1 MRHLASLLTS
11 LLFVLC
17 LAISAQAASSNGI
30 LLVAFGT
37 SMDSARPALDDIG
50 KAYAKAYPGTPVVWA
65 YTSDIIRNKL
75 AKEGTKIFSVREAL
89 DECVRLGI
97 VNLRVQSLHLMPAEE
112 YSMLQRLLVRD
123 LTQKPGRFDH
133 VWLGVSLLESSQDL
147 NEVMDAVFASFPK
160 ERKADEAV
168 VLMGHGNDR
177 GPADLA
183 IAHVAASLNEKDPL
197 VFLASVEGAN
207 SFDNVLAALK
217 EKKVKKVY
225 LQPFM
230 IVAGD
235 HANNDLAGDEDDSW
249 ASRIRAEG
257 MQVEA
262 NLRGLGTIPGI
273 QKVFLRHT
281 ANAKDDL
288 AHPKKAD

>member
-1 MRHLASLLTS
+1 MRHLASFLSTLL
-11 LLFVLC
+11 LVLC
-17 LAISAQAASSNGI
+17 LAVSAQAASSNGI

-37 SMDSARPALDDIG
+37 SMDSAKPALDDIG
-50 KAYAKAYPGTPVVWA
+50 KAYAKAYPDTPIVWA

-75 AKEGTKIFSVREAL
+75 AKEGTRIFSVREAL
-89 DECVRLGI
+89 DACSKQGI
-97 VNLRVQSLHLMPAEE
+97 VNLRVQSLHLTPAEE
-112 YSMLQRLLVRD
+112 YNMMQRLLVRD

-133 VWLGVSLLESSQDL
+133 VWLGVSLLESRQDL
-147 NEVMDAVFASFPK
+147 NEVIDAVFAGFPK
-160 ERKADEAV
+160 ERKTGEAV

-177 GPADLA
+177 GPADLSLA
-183 IAHVAASLNEKDPL
+183 YVATAFNEKDPL
-197 VFLASVEGAN
+197 VYLATVEGAN
-207 SFDNVLAALK
+207 SFENVLADLK
-217 EKKVKKVY
+217 AKKVKKVY

-235 HANNDLAGDEDDSW
+235 HANNDLAGEEEDSW
-249 ASRIRAEG
+249 ASQLKAAG

-262 NLRGLGTIPGI
+262 NLTGLGSNPGI

-281 ANAKDDL
+281 ANTKDDL

>member
-1 MRHLASLLTS
+1 MRHLASFLSS
-11 LLFVLC
+11 LLLVLC
-17 LAISAQAASSNGI
+17 LAVSAQAASANGV

-37 SMDSARPALDDIG
+37 SMDSAKPALDDIG
-50 KAYAKAYPGTPVVWA
+50 NAYAKAYPDTPIVWA

-75 AKEGTKIFSVREAL
+75 AREGTRVFSVREAL
-89 DECVRLGI
+89 DECARLGI

-112 YSMLQRLLVRD
+112 YTMMQRLLVRD
-123 LTQKPGRFDH
+123 LSLKPGRFDH
-133 VWLGVSLLESSQDL
+133 VWLGVPLLESRQDL
-147 NEVMDAVFASFPK
+147 NDVMDAVFASFPR

-168 VLMGHGNDR
+168 VLMGHGNNR

-183 IAHVAASLNEKDPL
+183 IACVATALNEKDPL
-197 VFLASVEGAN
+197 VYLAAVEGAN
-207 SFDNVLAALK
+207 SFDSVLAALR

-235 HANNDLAGDEDDSW
+235 HARNDLAGAEEDSW
-249 ASRIRAEG
+249 ASQLKAAG
-257 MQVEA
+257 MEVEA
-262 NLRGLGTIPGI
+262 NLTGLGSNPGV

-281 ANAKDDL
+281 ADTKDDL